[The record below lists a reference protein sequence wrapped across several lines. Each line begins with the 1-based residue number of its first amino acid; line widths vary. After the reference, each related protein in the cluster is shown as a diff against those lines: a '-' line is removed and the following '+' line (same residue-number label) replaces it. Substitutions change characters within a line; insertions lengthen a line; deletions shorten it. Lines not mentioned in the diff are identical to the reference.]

1 MSETPTCGHDDLY
14 YKLTHKG
21 RKDLFED
28 LEMFVCSS
36 CVDKNP
42 FNALPREPL
51 TK

>member
-1 MSETPTCGHDDLY
+1 MSETLTCGHKPQ

-28 LEMFVCSS
+28 LEMLVCNT

-42 FNALPREPL
+42 FCVLPREPL

>member
-1 MSETPTCGHDDLY
+1 MSETLTCGHDDLY

-28 LEMFVCSS
+28 LEMLVCSS

-42 FNALPREPL
+42 FRVLAREPI
-51 TK
+51 KK